1 VGFIEFFASR
11 AEATGYVVGV
21 SPWCWT
27 GINAA
32 SSGTRAC
39 DKRLLW
45 RSGRHRAEPADHVR
59 PALLAIAHGVIE
71 VPADYGELGWLLI
84 AVALIGVVLPLGAI
98 ALVQR
103 SRLRTQQ

>member
-1 VGFIEFFASR
+1 
-11 AEATGYVVGV
+11 
-21 SPWCWT
+21 
-27 GINAA
+27 
-32 SSGTRAC
+32 
-39 DKRLLW
+39 
-45 RSGRHRAEPADHVR
+45 
-59 PALLAIAHGVIE
+59 